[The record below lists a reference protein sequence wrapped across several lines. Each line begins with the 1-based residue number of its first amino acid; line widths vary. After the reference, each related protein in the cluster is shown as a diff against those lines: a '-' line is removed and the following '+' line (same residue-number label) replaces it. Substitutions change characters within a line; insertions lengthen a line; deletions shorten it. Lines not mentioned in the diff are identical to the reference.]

1 MKVKDWISVIEAG
14 YSLERSDDSW
24 VNEVLDAA
32 SPIIR
37 GWWPNCFVFH
47 YTPETF
53 HVEEVAA
60 RGPSFIIKKATKSL
74 ETLSPKLID
83 VLLRSGN
90 FVGTASSVFH
100 KLPEQQDV
108 FRRVTRGL
116 IGDNLAFVAQSGS
129 GRGICISMGLFKPT
143 SATALECKRWPLIAS
158 HLGAGV
164 RLRAVAKSLTLDTE
178 SVEAIFDPGGKLH
191 DARDDAKEP
200 SVRDI
205 LREKVRRI
213 DHIRTRAGRSDPDVA
228 MEAWEGLVQ
237 GRWSLVD
244 HFDTDQRRFV
254 VAIKNDPMFP
264 DPRGLT
270 TRERQV
276 AEFVGYGQSS
286 KEISYTLGVSH
297 SAVTNSTASAQMKL
311 GLSSRA
317 ELAAFFAPS
326 GLRAKL
332 AEVSLA
338 GEELLVGAYPLIDEH
353 HVDLLTE
360 AERSVLAALV
370 AGSTNDDIAQRR
382 NTSDRTVANQ
392 VQSIFRKLEVSS
404 RSELAVRLQSV
415 A

>member
-14 YSLERSDDSW
+14 YSLEGSHDSW

-47 YTPETF
+47 YSPETF
-53 HVEEVAA
+53 HVEEIAV
-60 RGPSFIIKKATKSL
+60 RGPAFIIKKATKSL

-129 GRGICISMGLFKPT
+129 GGGICISMGLFKPT
-143 SATALECKRWPLIAS
+143 SATALERKRWPLIAS

-164 RLRAVAKSLTLDTE
+164 RLRAVAESLTLDTE
-178 SVEAIFDPGGKLH
+178 SVEAIFDPGGKLR
-191 DARDDAKEP
+191 DAREDARE
-200 SVRDI
+200 SSARDL
-205 LREKVRRI
+205 LRDAVKRI
-213 DHIRTRAGRSDPDVA
+213 DRIRTREGRKDPDAA
-228 MEAWEGLVQ
+228 MTAWEGLVH

-254 VAIKNDPMFP
+254 VAIKNDPLFP

-270 TRERQV
+270 TRERQI
-276 AEFVGYGQSS
+276 AEFAGMGQSS

-297 SAVTNSTASAQMKL
+297 SAVTNCTASAQIKL
-311 GLSSRA
+311 GLASRA
-317 ELAAFFAPS
+317 ELAAFFAQS

-332 AEVSLA
+332 AEVSLV
-338 GEELLVGAYPLIDEH
+338 GEDLLVGAYPLIDER
-353 HVDLLTE
+353 HVDMLTE
-360 AERSVLAALV
+360 AERAVLAHLV

-404 RSELAVRLQSV
+404 RSELASRLQSV